1 MEKGLRYNGSKV
13 RLSLVPPEFIF
24 AVAEVLE
31 FGATKYDANNWRKF
45 DSDQVR
51 GCIDSIMRHL
61 ESYRMGQ
68 WLDEESGLP
77 HLAHA
82 ATNLAFMITLKD
94 KL

>member
-1 MEKGLRYNGSKV
+1 MDKGLRYNGNKV
-13 RLSLVPPEFIF
+13 RLSLVPPEFLL

-45 DSDQVR
+45 DSDQVK
-51 GCIDSIMRHL
+51 GCIDSVMRHL
-61 ESYRMGQ
+61 EAYRMGQ
-68 WLDEESGLP
+68 WLDEESNLP